1 MFTTGDQGCVQLR
14 RRTGISFQSLVRPE
28 DINTLIK
35 RFGFEGSDANL
46 IQGDRLEISTS
57 DPRGLIFI
65 EPDWWPDKRVH
76 HNAMIYAHINSMGGV
91 RMFQSFEGAL
101 NNDKDKAGEMV
112 EFNGAPIPI
121 QVDVRDTGHHVLGGV
136 RRFTFNTDRAAIDT
150 TSLGDLFTE
159 QFSAGNITGS
169 GTIDCWFQAKR
180 ALCDAAPNDQ
190 EMSILLPQIILRT
203 ELGAQFD
210 AILQL
215 TDGSDNKPVFYEIT
229 ALSTRVGIEVE
240 PAGVISVAMDFV
252 TSGEFYLRIGEPS
265 GRILKEDYDRIMR
278 EQDIDFLLTEPTD

>member
-14 RRTGISFQSLVRPE
+14 RRTGISFSSTVRSE

-35 RFGFEGSDANL
+35 RFGFDGSADNL

-57 DPRGLIFI
+57 DPRGLVFI
-65 EPDWWPDKRVH
+65 DPSWWADKTVH
-76 HNAMIYAHINSMGGV
+76 HSAMVYAHLNAMGGV
-91 RMFQSFEGAL
+91 RMFQSFEDAL
-101 NNDKDKAGEMV
+101 NNDEAKAGEV
-112 EFNGAPIPI
+112 VDFSGAPVPI

-180 ALCDAAPNDQ
+180 DLCDEAPTDQ
-190 EMSILLPQIILRT
+190 EMSVLLPQIILRT

-240 PAGVISVAMDFV
+240 PGGVISVAMDFV
-252 TSGEFYLRIGEPS
+252 TSGEFALRIGEPS